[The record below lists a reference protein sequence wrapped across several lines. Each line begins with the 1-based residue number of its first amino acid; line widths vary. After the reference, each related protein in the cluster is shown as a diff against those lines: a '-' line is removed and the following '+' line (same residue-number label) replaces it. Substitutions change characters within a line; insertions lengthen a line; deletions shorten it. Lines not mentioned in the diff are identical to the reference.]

1 MNIRHTIRRV
11 QINNY
16 CFICQIDVKSM
27 ACQATMKIE
36 WRLTSV
42 SVKQHNKSVFFIF
55 WFVESLKNYFKM
67 LQRVIH
73 SSFEFKICSRKSNF
87 LTRVQ
92 SNYNLCFQCGSRLYS
107 RSRVPAFLNYYER
120 SFPNRNG
127 LFNIRLRYYTSQ
139 VDAQKKNEHIES
151 VKDKPTI
158 TTSKKI
164 NVKLKPSELR
174 RLFSLA
180 EPEKWTLTSMY

>member
-1 MNIRHTIRRV
+1 
-11 QINNY
+11 
-16 CFICQIDVKSM
+16 
-27 ACQATMKIE
+27 
-36 WRLTSV
+36 
-42 SVKQHNKSVFFIF
+42 
-55 WFVESLKNYFKM
+55 M

-87 LTRVQ
+87 LARVPTK
-92 SNYNLCFQCGSRLYS
+92 SNLCFQCGSRLYS
-107 RSRVPAFLNYYER
+107 RSRIPAFVNYYEK
-120 SFPNRNG
+120 SFPNING

-151 VKDKPTI
+151 IKDKPTL

-164 NVKLKPSELR
+164 NVKLKPTELR

-180 EPEKWTLTSMY
+180 EPEKWSLTSKYRLRIITIVCITGIDLQSKIFNKINYVKSHFT